1 MSLAFEG
8 PAPKTVCVPSFQR
21 SQRRHRAARR
31 RGGQAHRNGARIS
44 RHGMGL

>member
-31 RGGQAHRNGARIS
+31 RGGQAHRNS